1 MLIFIQNK
9 LKHLQVKLF
18 QFIIYKTFFNL
29 ITKIWLIYIIYQSF
43 LFGGMRIRK
52 VINYFVISIVVFI
65 LSSNICLNLT
75 TIIANNIVLN
85 WNFCI
90 IKTLIMTLK
99 DIRQIFGTTLL
110 SMIIMLFILKHDKDI
125 KFKLKN
131 IKKVPSEDGSF
142 EYGSS
147 RWATKKE
154 IRKKYKT
161 WTIKSKLKY
170 GGIPVTY
177 LNNKFYYSDNFD
189 HTLIIGSTGSG
200 KTISCILPLIFNLGC
215 AGESM
220 VINDTKGELFS
231 YTANFL
237 KDKGYDIKIINLRDA
252 LASDGWN
259 PLHLPYKYYQNNNKD
274 EAGDMIENFSKSLC
288 KNLSSKDMYW
298 EKSAT
303 AVLSALCYAL
313 IEDAPNESQVNLY
326 SIYNLLVEHGSK
338 TIDRFNSL
346 DLYFQQKPFGSLSKM
361 SYATG
366 SFAKGETRATL
377 FSVLATVI
385 KMFSD
390 TGIANLTSRTDFEL
404 DEIGINKTAVFLII
418 PDEKESRHELASLFI
433 DQCYQ
438 ALVNT
443 AQSMKNGKVP
453 IRVNFILDE
462 FANMPPISSISN
474 KITVS
479 RSRNI
484 RFYLVLQ
491 DFDQLKETYKD
502 SAGTIKSNC
511 TNWIYLLTSNNETA
525 KEISS
530 RIGKYT
536 ISTSRTSTSSRID
549 QKDFNISSD
558 KSLLG
563 RELIMPEELM
573 RLKIGEGIF
582 ITTREYPIK
591 AKLLP
596 ISEYGIKIKMSN
608 VPIEQKNFK
617 IDCFNLDEFRKNKL
631 KNDDNDSKIDLV

>member
-1 MLIFIQNK
+1 M
-9 LKHLQVKLF
+9 
-18 QFIIYKTFFNL
+18 
-29 ITKIWLIYIIYQSF
+29 
-43 LFGGMRIRK
+43 
-52 VINYFVISIVVFI
+52 SI
-65 LSSNICLNLT
+65 
-75 TIIANNIVLN
+75 
-85 WNFCI
+85 
-90 IKTLIMTLK
+90 M
-99 DIRQIFGTTLL
+99 
-110 SMIIMLFILKHDKDI
+110 MLFILKYDKE
-125 KFKLKN
+125 FKLKLSRL
-131 IKKVPSEDGSF
+131 KKMPEEDGSF

-154 IRKKYKT
+154 IRKNYKT
-161 WTIKSKLKY
+161 WSIDSKLKS

-177 LNNKFYYSDNFD
+177 MDGKFYYSDKFD

-200 KTISCILPLIFNLGC
+200 KTISCILPLIFNLAC

-220 VINDTKGELFS
+220 VINDTKGELYS
-231 YTANFL
+231 YTADFL
-237 KDKGYDIKIINLRDA
+237 KRKGYQIRIINLRDA

-298 EKSAT
+298 EKSAN
-303 AVLSALCYAL
+303 AVLNALCYAL
-313 IEDAPNESQVNLY
+313 IEDAPSESQVNLY
-326 SIYNLLVEHGSK
+326 SIYNLLVEHGNK

-404 DEIGINKTAVFLII
+404 DDIGKKKTAVFLII

-443 AQSMKNGKVP
+443 AQNMKDGKMP

-511 TNWIYLLTSNNETA
+511 TNWIYLLTSDNETA
-525 KEISS
+525 KEISA
-530 RIGKYT
+530 RLGKYT
-536 ISTSRTSTSSRID
+536 ISSNRVSTSTRLEQLD
-549 QKDFNISSD
+549 YNISND
-558 KSLLG
+558 KSLIG
-563 RELIMPEELM
+563 RELLMPDELM
-573 RLKIGEGIF
+573 RFKLGDGLF
-582 ITTREYPIK
+582 MATRQYPIK
-591 AKLLP
+591 SKFIP
-596 ISEYGIKIKMSN
+596 ISDYGIKIKKSTIPKKKKSFN
-608 VPIEQKNFK
+608 IE
-617 IDCFNLDEFRKNKL
+617 CFNLDEFRKK
-631 KNDDNDSKIDLV
+631 KIQEQDDKKVDLV

>member
-1 MLIFIQNK
+1 M
-9 LKHLQVKLF
+9 
-18 QFIIYKTFFNL
+18 
-29 ITKIWLIYIIYQSF
+29 
-43 LFGGMRIRK
+43 FG
-52 VINYFVISIVVFI
+52 SI
-65 LSSNICLNLT
+65 LLMS
-75 TIIANNIVLN
+75 
-85 WNFCI
+85 
-90 IKTLIMTLK
+90 IM
-99 DIRQIFGTTLL
+99 
-110 SMIIMLFILKHDKDI
+110 MLFILKYDKE
-125 KFKLKN
+125 FKLKFRRF
-131 IKKVPSEDGSF
+131 KKMPEEDGSF

-154 IRKKYKT
+154 IRKNYKT
-161 WTIKSKLKY
+161 WTIDSKLKS

-177 LNNKFYYSDNFD
+177 MDGKYYYSDKFD

-200 KTISCILPLIFNLGC
+200 KTISCILPLIFNLAN

-220 VINDTKGELFS
+220 VINDTKGELYS
-231 YTANFL
+231 YTADYL
-237 KDKGYDIKIINLRDA
+237 KKHGYQIRIINLRDA

-259 PLHLPYKYYQNNNKD
+259 PLHLPYKYYKKNNID

-298 EKSAT
+298 EKSAN
-303 AVLSALCYAL
+303 AVLNALCYAL
-313 IEDAPNESQVNLY
+313 IEDAPSESQVNLY
-326 SIYNLLVEHGSK
+326 SIYNLLVEHGTK

-404 DEIGINKTAVFLII
+404 DDIGKKKTAVFLII

-443 AQSMKNGKVP
+443 AQNMKDGKMPV
-453 IRVNFILDE
+453 RVNFILDE

-484 RFYLVLQ
+484 RFYLVIQ
-491 DFDQLKETYKD
+491 DFDQIKETYKD

-511 TNWIYLLTSNNETA
+511 TNWIYLLTSDNETA
-525 KEISS
+525 KEISN
-530 RIGKYT
+530 RLGKYT
-536 ISTSRTSTSSRID
+536 ISSNRISTSTRLEQLD
-549 QKDFNISSD
+549 YNISND
-558 KSLLG
+558 KSLIG
-563 RELIMPEELM
+563 RELLMPDELM
-573 RLKIGEGIF
+573 RFKLGEGLF
-582 ITTREYPIK
+582 MATRQYPIK
-591 AKLLP
+591 SKFIP
-596 ISEYGIKIKMSN
+596 ISNYGFKIKMSAI
-608 VPIEQKNFK
+608 PKKQKDFK
-617 IDCFNLDEFRKNKL
+617 IDCFNLDEFRKRKVQDEED
-631 KNDDNDSKIDLV
+631 KKVDLV

>member
-1 MLIFIQNK
+1 M
-9 LKHLQVKLF
+9 
-18 QFIIYKTFFNL
+18 
-29 ITKIWLIYIIYQSF
+29 
-43 LFGGMRIRK
+43 FG
-52 VINYFVISIVVFI
+52 SI
-65 LSSNICLNLT
+65 LLMS
-75 TIIANNIVLN
+75 
-85 WNFCI
+85 
-90 IKTLIMTLK
+90 IM
-99 DIRQIFGTTLL
+99 
-110 SMIIMLFILKHDKDI
+110 MLFILKYDKE
-125 KFKLKN
+125 FKLKFRRF
-131 IKKVPSEDGSF
+131 KKMPEEDGSF

-154 IRKKYKT
+154 IKKNYKT
-161 WTIKSKLKY
+161 WTIDSKLKS

-177 LNNKFYYSDNFD
+177 MDGKYYYSDKFD

-200 KTISCILPLIFNLGC
+200 KTISCILPLIFNLAN

-220 VINDTKGELFS
+220 VINDTKGELYS
-231 YTANFL
+231 YTADYL
-237 KDKGYDIKIINLRDA
+237 KKHGYQIRIINLRDA

-259 PLHLPYKYYQNNNKD
+259 PLHLPYKYYKKNNID

-298 EKSAT
+298 EKSAN
-303 AVLSALCYAL
+303 AVLNALCYAL
-313 IEDAPNESQVNLY
+313 IEDAPSESQVNLY
-326 SIYNLLVEHGSK
+326 SIYNLLVEHGTK

-404 DEIGINKTAVFLII
+404 DDIGKKKTAVFLII

-443 AQSMKNGKVP
+443 AQNMKDGKMPV
-453 IRVNFILDE
+453 RVNFILDE

-484 RFYLVLQ
+484 RFYLVIQ
-491 DFDQLKETYKD
+491 DFDQIKETYKD

-511 TNWIYLLTSNNETA
+511 TNWIYLLTSDNETA
-525 KEISS
+525 KEISN
-530 RIGKYT
+530 RLGKYT
-536 ISTSRTSTSSRID
+536 ISSNRISTSTRLEQLD
-549 QKDFNISSD
+549 YNISSD
-558 KSLLG
+558 KSLIG
-563 RELIMPEELM
+563 RELLMPDELM
-573 RLKIGEGIF
+573 RFKLGEGLF
-582 ITTREYPIK
+582 MATRQYPIK
-591 AKLLP
+591 SNFIP
-596 ISEYGIKIKMSN
+596 ISNYGFKIKMSV
-608 VPIEQKNFK
+608 VPKKQKDFK
-617 IDCFNLDEFRKNKL
+617 IDCFNLDEFRKK
-631 KNDDNDSKIDLV
+631 KIQDEEDKKVDLV

>member
-1 MLIFIQNK
+1 M
-9 LKHLQVKLF
+9 
-18 QFIIYKTFFNL
+18 
-29 ITKIWLIYIIYQSF
+29 
-43 LFGGMRIRK
+43 FG
-52 VINYFVISIVVFI
+52 SI
-65 LSSNICLNLT
+65 LLMS
-75 TIIANNIVLN
+75 
-85 WNFCI
+85 
-90 IKTLIMTLK
+90 IM
-99 DIRQIFGTTLL
+99 
-110 SMIIMLFILKHDKDI
+110 MLFILKYDKE
-125 KFKLKN
+125 FKLKFRRF
-131 IKKVPSEDGSF
+131 KKMPEEDGSF

-154 IRKKYKT
+154 IKKNYKT
-161 WTIKSKLKY
+161 WTIDSKLKS

-177 LNNKFYYSDNFD
+177 MDGKYYYSDKFD

-200 KTISCILPLIFNLGC
+200 KPISCILPLIFNLAN

-220 VINDTKGELFS
+220 VINDTKGELYS
-231 YTANFL
+231 YTADYL
-237 KDKGYDIKIINLRDA
+237 KKHGYQIRIINLRDA

-259 PLHLPYKYYQNNNKD
+259 PLHLPYKYYKKNNID

-298 EKSAT
+298 EKSAN
-303 AVLSALCYAL
+303 AVLNALCYAL
-313 IEDAPNESQVNLY
+313 IEDAPSESQVNLY
-326 SIYNLLVEHGSK
+326 SIYNLLVEHGTK

-404 DEIGINKTAVFLII
+404 DDIGKKKTAVFLII

-443 AQSMKNGKVP
+443 AQNMKDGKMPV
-453 IRVNFILDE
+453 RVNFILDE

-484 RFYLVLQ
+484 RFYLVIQ
-491 DFDQLKETYKD
+491 DFDQIKETYKD

-511 TNWIYLLTSNNETA
+511 TNWIYLLTCDNETA
-525 KEISS
+525 KEISN
-530 RIGKYT
+530 RLGKYT
-536 ISTSRTSTSSRID
+536 ISSNRISTSTRLEQLD
-549 QKDFNISSD
+549 YNISND
-558 KSLLG
+558 KSLIG
-563 RELIMPEELM
+563 RELLMPDELM
-573 RLKIGEGIF
+573 RFKLGEGLF
-582 ITTREYPIK
+582 MATRQYPIK
-591 AKLLP
+591 SNFIP
-596 ISEYGIKIKMSN
+596 ISNYGFKIKMS
-608 VPIEQKNFK
+608 VIPKKQKDFK
-617 IDCFNLDEFRKNKL
+617 IDCFNLDEFRKK
-631 KNDDNDSKIDLV
+631 KIQDEEDKKVDLV